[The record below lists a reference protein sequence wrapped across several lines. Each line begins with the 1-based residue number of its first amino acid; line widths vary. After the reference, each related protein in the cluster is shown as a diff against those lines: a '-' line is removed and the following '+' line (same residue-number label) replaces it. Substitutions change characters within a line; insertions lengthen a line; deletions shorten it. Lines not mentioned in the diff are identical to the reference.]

1 MLPSI
6 ALVTAVERLRDG
18 GSLCAAFQGSD
29 ANEYWLLLRVRL
41 ADSNSLRP
49 IGFESPLVSNLHT
62 GLAQPISWEQA
73 DALIGQIKRLIH
85 NEEWTLI
92 LEKMVRVVQTAGS
105 LDEESD
111 A

>member
-6 ALVTAVERLRDG
+6 ALVTSVERLRDG

-41 ADSNSLRP
+41 ADSNSLRA

-62 GLAQPISWEQA
+62 GVAHPISWEQA
-73 DALIGQIKRLIH
+73 GVLIDQLKRLMH
-85 NEEWTLI
+85 NEEWASI
-92 LEKMVRVVQTAGS
+92 LEKMTSIAQAAGNV
-105 LDEESD
+105 DEESD
-111 A
+111 V